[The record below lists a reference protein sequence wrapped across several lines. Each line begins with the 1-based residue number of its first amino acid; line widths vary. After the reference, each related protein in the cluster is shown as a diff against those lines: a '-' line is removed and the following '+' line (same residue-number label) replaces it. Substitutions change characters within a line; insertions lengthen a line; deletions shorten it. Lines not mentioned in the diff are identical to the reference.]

1 MKSTAWV
8 INGVFAVAI
17 IVLFVL
23 HFNNSNAPSSNAS
36 LKEGGGKIAYF
47 EIDSIENNYEFF
59 KEVKTALELKNQDN
73 AKVLNGL
80 KNEYIARVQD
90 LQKYGQSLSQA
101 EVANRQ
107 QDIVKLEKNYS
118 AKEQQL
124 TAEMQEESYKR
135 TQEIRKKIEDFLKG
149 YNKDNKYAY
158 IISNNPDLLYYKDTA
173 FDVTKDIIKGLNAD
187 YKPKK

>member
-1 MKSTAWV
+1 MKSTAWL
-8 INGVFAVAI
+8 INGVLAVAI

-23 HFNNSNAPSSNAS
+23 HFNNSNAPVSNAS

-80 KNEYIARVQD
+80 KNDYISRVQD

-149 YNKDNKYAY
+149 YNKDNKFAY

-173 FDVTKDIIKGLNAD
+173 FDITKDIIKGLNAD